1 MCGMREFT
9 RLFRHTITTGIVEP
23 CRLCREDSIGAS
35 GESKL
40 CADHYTQR
48 VIEFYEKTHPI
59 TVENLKSKWLSH
71 L

>member
-1 MCGMREFT
+1 M
-9 RLFRHTITTGIVEP
+9 EP